1 MWRRAAGGGAVVPR
15 CSATLPRFFEGA
27 THFGTGLGCSILRT
41 LKTPPA
47 MLTPMKNYLK
57 LKRQAMRQML
67 TGDVERYMQTLR
79 VLNELRRAQTRG
91 LA

>member
-1 MWRRAAGGGAVVPR
+1 
-15 CSATLPRFFEGA
+15 
-27 THFGTGLGCSILRT
+27 
-41 LKTPPA
+41 